1 MSTKIKFSFLF
12 MLINFMG
19 YSQLLKD
26 SDVIFTNF
34 KAYTKIGNNLSSS
47 LIKSGETNTK
57 ISVSSIKINTFIAFE
72 TTLLGGGEQV
82 YIVSNVTKE
91 NKSEKLICNIECRNG
106 QDPQRKIVKFI
117 FEYIDNKLTKVYF
130 PSSTGIVE
138 FY

>member
-1 MSTKIKFSFLF
+1 MSTKTKFSLFF
-12 MLINFMG
+12 MLINIMAH
-19 YSQLLKD
+19 SQLLKD

-34 KAYTKIGNNLSSS
+34 KAYAKVGNNLTGNV
-47 LIKSGETNTK
+47 IKSGETNTK
-57 ISVSSIKINTFIAFE
+57 IFVSSIKINTFIAFE

-91 NKSEKLICNIECRNG
+91 IKSEKLICNIECRNG
-106 QDPQRKIVKFI
+106 QDPQRKIVNFI

>member
-1 MSTKIKFSFLF
+1 MIAKIKFSLLF
-12 MLINFMG
+12 ILINFMA

-34 KAYTKIGNNLSSS
+34 KAYTKVGNNLSGS

-106 QDPQRKIVKFI
+106 QDPQRK
-117 FEYIDNKLTKVYF
+117 L
-130 PSSTGIVE
+130 
-138 FY
+138 

>member
-1 MSTKIKFSFLF
+1 MNTKIKFSLIL
-12 MLINFMG
+12 MLINFIA

-26 SDVIFTNF
+26 SDVTFRNF
-34 KAYTKIGNNLSSS
+34 KAYSKVGSNLSGN

-57 ISVSSIKINTFIAFE
+57 FSVSSIEINTFIAFE

-106 QDPQRKIVKFI
+106 QDPQKKIVKFI

-130 PSSTGIVE
+130 PISTGIVE